1 MNSILSTKS
10 NPIQCT
16 DRPNS
21 QPTVLFT
28 SRVSQNVQ
36 NENIWEVVLK
46 THQYRYS
53 SAIIKIS
60 KMEQSLFY
68 LLFSGVEHLLL
79 QHVNNCLRRSI
90 KLRSTQTA
98 QTSAKAKISRGS
110 FSRWGNTSS
119 PGLILKCAPRSSM
132 TAPLDR
138 TYTTS
143 Y

>member
-46 THQYRYS
+46 THQYRHS

-79 QHVNNCLRRSI
+79 QHVNSCLQRSI
-90 KLRSTQTA
+90 IKLHSTQTA
-98 QTSAKAKISRGS
+98 QTSAKAKISQGS
-110 FSRWGNTSS
+110 FSR
-119 PGLILKCAPRSSM
+119 
-132 TAPLDR
+132 
-138 TYTTS
+138 
-143 Y
+143 